1 MILVAW
7 WRACFLLVFRHRSVE
22 GSRPCVVGWLVL
34 VCRWAGLFVCLF
46 VYFLDPLFAVPADRV
61 SSDDAM
67 VAWPVSPLVLL
78 TQWRSLST
86 SAEEPPTVVILA
98 QNSTAVLC

>member
-1 MILVAW
+1 ML
-7 WRACFLLVFRHRSVE
+7 S
-22 GSRPCVVGWLVL
+22 VGWFWFVG
-34 VCRWAGLFVCLF
+34 GLVCLF
-46 VYFLDPLFAVPADRV
+46 VYFLDPLFAVPAGRV
-61 SSDDAM
+61 LSDDAM

-98 QNSTAVLC
+98 QNPVAVFG